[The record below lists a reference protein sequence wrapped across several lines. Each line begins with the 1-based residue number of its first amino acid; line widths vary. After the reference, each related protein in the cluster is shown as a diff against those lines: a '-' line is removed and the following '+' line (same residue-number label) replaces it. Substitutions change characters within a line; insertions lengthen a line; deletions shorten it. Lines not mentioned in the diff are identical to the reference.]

1 MPSSDVDNEA
11 VRKRFV
17 FGWLLMLVLLMLLLL
32 WLKLYGADFALILLM
47 DEDECGELFIASAKR
62 RWWWWWFCS
71 EVATPSSLNSSLH
84 DVHEPL
90 LLLAGLEPR
99 IHGRGE
105 CGDPDRLIST
115 NAALHSSICSSSRNP
130 PIYISPSCV
139 YDGRRLRELQRTQ
152 KEKR

>member
-17 FGWLLMLVLLMLLLL
+17 FGWLLLL
-32 WLKLYGADFALILLM
+32 LKLYGADFALILLM

-62 RWWWWWFCS
+62 RWWWFCN

-139 YDGRRLRELQRTQ
+139 YDGRRLRELRLYTREE
-152 KEKR
+152 EKTKKKSIH